1 MVWKDKKNRIKP
13 NQLIKIAAENMN
25 KTVSAKYGIVPENIE
40 VRIQKMEIFSRS
52 LRFYETKK
60 IQNNEMRVDKYS
72 QRIDRR
78 KKTFRSPLNIG

>member
-1 MVWKDKKNRIKP
+1 M
-13 NQLIKIAAENMN
+13 IKIAAENMN